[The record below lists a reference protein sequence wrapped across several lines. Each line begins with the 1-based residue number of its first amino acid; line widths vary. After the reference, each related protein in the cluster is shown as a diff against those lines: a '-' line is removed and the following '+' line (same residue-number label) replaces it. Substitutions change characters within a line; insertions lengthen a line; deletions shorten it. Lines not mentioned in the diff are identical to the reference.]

1 MQNAH
6 EWVDMI
12 IANLFQPD
20 TKRLGGIVTQL
31 NEENSRRLG
40 VQHFGFMHHGKK
52 YLDPKYES
60 QRKVLS
66 AYPMPTLGLE
76 MQGKLAQFDVD
87 VSQIE
92 NDKARIKQ
100 AIAPLLINCN
110 STQDIRDSLPE
121 CLIHLIPQISHL
133 SRTKEDNTVFIRS
146 DPYAVR
152 AYEKALPLIQA
163 YSVAALVC

>member
-20 TKRLGGIVTQL
+20 TKRLGRVVSQL
-31 NEENSRRLG
+31 NEENSQRIG
-40 VQHFGFMHHGKK
+40 IQHFGFMHHGKK
-52 YLDPKYES
+52 YIDPKYES
-60 QRKVLS
+60 QSKVLGK
-66 AYPMPTLGLE
+66 YPVPTLGLHL
-76 MQGKLAQFDVD
+76 QDKLTQFDAD
-87 VSQIE
+87 MAQIE

-100 AIAPLLINCN
+100 ALAPLLINCTN
-110 STQDIRDSLPE
+110 VQDIRDSLPE

-146 DPYAVR
+146 DAFAMR